1 MTEASVEIVI
11 SCYVCAA
18 KQPPI
23 VFSHPKLKAW
33 VNGNKIQEVLP
44 ELSADQRELL
54 ISGTCGPCFDRMF
67 A

>member
-11 SCYVCAA
+11 TCHVCEA
-18 KQPPI
+18 KQPPL

-33 VNGNKIQEVLP
+33 VMGNKIQEVLP
-44 ELSADQRELL
+44 ELSAEQRELL
-54 ISGTCGPCFDRMF
+54 ISGTCGACFDRMF